1 MFEYDKT
8 VPTEADSG
16 NYRSSHEVDF
26 SGAIGITNP
35 PDVRLDYTPLTDT
48 WDDATHLDNP
58 GYIASSCDTLHHVVL
73 TSHRPTRPN

>member
-26 SGAIGITNP
+26 SGPIGTPNP
-35 PDVRLDYTPLTDT
+35 PDVRLDYTPLTGT
-48 WDDATHLDNP
+48 
-58 GYIASSCDTLHHVVL
+58 
-73 TSHRPTRPN
+73 